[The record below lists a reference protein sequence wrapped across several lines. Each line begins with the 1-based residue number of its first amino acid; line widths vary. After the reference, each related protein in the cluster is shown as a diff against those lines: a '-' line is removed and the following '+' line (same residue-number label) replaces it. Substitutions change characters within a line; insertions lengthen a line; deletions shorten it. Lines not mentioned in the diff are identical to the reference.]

1 MKENEMREN
10 EETKFLNKLYQI
22 AEMGTIGIDSVM
34 DKVHQEQM
42 RESLQKEKDEYD
54 QMSERIVSILK
65 KYGCEEKQIGN
76 FAKKSSEIMSEMKTK
91 FDNSDNQIAKM
102 MMEGN
107 NKGII
112 EVTKIKNEYSKEDA
126 EITLLLED
134 FLKTLENNLEDMKK
148 YL

>member
-1 MKENEMREN
+1 
-10 EETKFLNKLYQI
+10 
-22 AEMGTIGIDSVM
+22 
-34 DKVHQEQM
+34 
-42 RESLQKEKDEYD
+42 
-54 QMSERIVSILK
+54 
-65 KYGCEEKQIGN
+65 
-76 FAKKSSEIMSEMKTK
+76 MSEMKTK